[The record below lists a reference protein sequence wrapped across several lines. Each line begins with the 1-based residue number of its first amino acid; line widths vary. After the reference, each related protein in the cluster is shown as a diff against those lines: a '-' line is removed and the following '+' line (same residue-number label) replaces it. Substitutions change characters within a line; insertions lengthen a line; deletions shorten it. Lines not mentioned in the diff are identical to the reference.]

1 MDCGNGTAA
10 GVNCWEILDTL
21 AKELFVAAE
30 RCFSQLVIQAFSHST
45 SRSVIQPVGQSFHQ
59 SLSQLQKM

>member
-45 SRSVIQPVGQSFHQ
+45 SRSVIPSVTQSVAENVI
-59 SLSQLQKM
+59 